1 MSEHLPFAFSPEHK
15 DGVYEAIYK
24 RRDMRH
30 FKPDPVDPALMAK
43 LLHAANAA
51 PSVGLMQPWRF
62 IRITDKTLR
71 EDMHLLVDE
80 ERQNT
85 ADALGERG
93 EEFMKLKVE
102 GVRECGEL
110 LVVTLMD
117 RREGHIFGR
126 RTLPQMDLASV
137 SCAIQN
143 IWLAARAEGLG
154 VGWVSLFDPDKLKSL
169 LDMPDDSLPIAIL
182 CIGHV
187 EAFYDEPMLEQLG
200 WRQRGQLD
208 DMVMEN
214 GWDTDKAERSH
225 LQDKPK

>member
-1 MSEHLPFAFSPEHK
+1 MPFAFTPEHK

-30 FKPDPVDPALMAK
+30 FKTDPVDPEIMAK
-43 LLHAANAA
+43 LLHAGNAA

-62 IRITDKTLR
+62 IRITDVALR
-71 EDMHLLVDE
+71 EDLHKVVDA
-80 ERQNT
+80 ERMNT
-85 ADALGERG
+85 AEALGERRD
-93 EEFMKLKVE
+93 EFMKLKVE

-117 RREGHIFGR
+117 RREEHIFGR

-154 VGWVSLFDPDKLKSL
+154 VGWVSLFDPDEVKSL

-187 EAFYDEPMLEQLG
+187 EEFYDEPMLEQLG
-200 WRQRGQLD
+200 WRQRGKLE

-214 GWDTDKAERSH
+214 GWDAEKVERSH
-225 LQDKPK
+225 QQKK

>member
-1 MSEHLPFAFSPEHK
+1 MPFAFTPEHK

-30 FKPDPVDPALMAK
+30 FKTDPVDPEIMAK
-43 LLHAANAA
+43 LLHAGNAA

-62 IRITDKTLR
+62 IRITDVALR
-71 EDMHLLVDE
+71 EGLHKAVDA
-80 ERQNT
+80 ERMNT
-85 ADALGERG
+85 AEALGERRD
-93 EEFMKLKVE
+93 EFMKLKVE

-117 RREGHIFGR
+117 RREEHIFGR

-154 VGWVSLFDPDKLKSL
+154 VGWVSLFDPDEVKSL
-169 LDMPDDSLPIAIL
+169 LAMPDDSLPIAIL

-187 EAFYDEPMLEQLG
+187 EEFYDEPMLEQLG
-200 WRQRGQLD
+200 WRQRGKLD

-214 GWDTDKAERSH
+214 GWDAEKAERSH
-225 LQDKPK
+225 QQKK